1 MASSTIGSK
10 LHLQSRHKLPPNKP
24 ALNPIRWLLAVFA
37 AYTAP
42 SSVGR
47 PIPWEVGFE
56 VNSSSIP
63 PRCLSGMCRLQQQQG
78 DYQLSVSGRQPRAMA
93 TAYFFFSFEGHLYS
107 SDKHF
112 KRSFSCLVW
121 DFC

>member
-1 MASSTIGSK
+1 MASSTISSK
-10 LHLQSRHKLPPNKP
+10 LHLQSRHELPPNKP
-24 ALNPIRWLLAVFA
+24 ALHPIRWLLVVFV

-63 PRCLSGMCRLQQQQG
+63 PRCLSGMCHLQQQQG

-93 TAYFFFSFEGHLYS
+93 IAYFFFLLRVICILLTNISKEVSHAWY
-107 SDKHF
+107 
-112 KRSFSCLVW
+112 W